1 MSVLSTANKNLPV
14 VLRHA
19 TVPVV
24 DSSKGVAQ
32 SPLQR
37 ETVRTAS
44 SAAAA
49 SAVSLCVFFSN
60 SFALLCLQA
69 QSQFHSG
76 RVHVQFVAKKQ
87 E

>member
-1 MSVLSTANKNLPV
+1 MCVLSTANKNLPV

-19 TVPVV
+19 TVPVL

-49 SAVSLCVFFSN
+49 SAVSLCVFSN

>member
-1 MSVLSTANKNLPV
+1 MPACYVCVLSTANKNLPV

-19 TVPVV
+19 TVIVH
-24 DSSKGVAQ
+24 SSNGVAQ

-37 ETVRTAS
+37 EIVRAAS
-44 SAAAA
+44 SAAASA
-49 SAVSLCVFFSN
+49 SRCVFSD

-76 RVHVQFVAKKQ
+76 RVHVQFVAKIK
-87 E
+87 